1 METAVLG
8 HMETAVWSLVSVLLG
23 GIITWCASR
32 HFYMK
37 AGKELREEAS
47 KLRKETEQVNRV
59 AHAIFGAQLNPNAE
73 LKPTVDSHG
82 NVTGINVGA
91 VGKA

>member
-1 METAVLG
+1 
-8 HMETAVWSLVSVLLG
+8 METAVWSLVGVLLG
-23 GIITWCASR
+23 GIITWYASR

-47 KLRKETEQVNRV
+47 KLRKETEQVKQV
-59 AHAIFGAQLNPNAE
+59 AHAILGAQLNPNAE
-73 LKPTVDSHG
+73 LRPALDSEG
-82 NVTGINVGA
+82 NVTGIIVGA